1 MSGGIRKLIGP
12 AKSRLERC
20 IEESENLLRTKVTA
34 KSDFDGEESEAE
46 YFINRLST
54 NSLLLERCNKDWS
67 NILKDATLKGE
78 AKATEEREYARATEG
93 EGSFIEF
100 NVYR

>member
-12 AKSRLERC
+12 AKSRLEQC
-20 IEESENLLRTKVTA
+20 IEDAENLLKVRVTTD
-34 KSDFDGEESEAE
+34 SDFDGEESDAE

-67 NILKDATLKGE
+67 NILKDLKGE
-78 AKATEEREYARATEG
+78 AKANEEREYARATEG
-93 EGSFIEF
+93 EK
-100 NVYR
+100 NLC